1 MSTLYAGP
9 LGSFGPGV
17 CDVPDEIAKGLIE
30 ANIAQPVVEMRAAK
44 RRPVAAETTLPAEKS
59 DTTKSDTTP
68 RRRSATRR
76 NQVADL
82 PDAEEEES

>member
-1 MSTLYAGP
+1 MRINMSTLYAGP

-17 CDVPDEIAKGLIE
+17 CDVPDEIAQGLIE
-30 ANIAQPVVEMRAAK
+30 ANIAQPVVDLRAVK

-59 DTTKSDTTP
+59 DAAP

>member
-1 MSTLYAGP
+1 MRINMSTLYAGP

-59 DTTKSDTTP
+59 DTTP